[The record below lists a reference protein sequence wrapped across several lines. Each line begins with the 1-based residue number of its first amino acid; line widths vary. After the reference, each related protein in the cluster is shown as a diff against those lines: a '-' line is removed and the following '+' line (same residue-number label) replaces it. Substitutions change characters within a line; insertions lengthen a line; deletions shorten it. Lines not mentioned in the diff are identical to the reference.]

1 MVDRLHIL
9 IELFPGAENHVR
21 CFNHVTALVAKSAVR
36 QFDVLKGNT
45 DSALDEAERE
55 LRELA
60 EGLDIE
66 ESITEDEW
74 EEADEENENEDLP
87 GGEDDDSWVDEVAAL
102 LPQDHEELE
111 AKIQP
116 VKLVLVKVSHQC
128 TFGIAV
134 SELTK
139 IPL

>member
-1 MVDRLHIL
+1 
-9 IELFPGAENHVR
+9 
-21 CFNHVTALVAKSAVR
+21 VTALVAKSAVR
-36 QFDVLKGNT
+36 QFDVLKGNA

-74 EEADEENENEDLP
+74 GEADEENENEDLP

-102 LPQDHEELE
+102 LPQDREELE

-116 VKLVLVKVSHQC
+116 VKLVLVKVSHQR
-128 TFGIAV
+128 TFRIAV

-139 IPL
+139 ILL

>member
-9 IELFPGAENHVR
+9 IESFPGAENRAR

-36 QFDVLKGNT
+36 QFDVPKGKA
-45 DSALDEAERE
+45 DSALDEAEIE

-66 ESITEDEW
+66 ESIAENEW
-74 EEADEENENEDLP
+74 EEADDEDENENLP
-87 GGEDDDSWVDEVAAL
+87 GGKDDDSWVDEVAAL
-102 LPQDHEELE
+102 SPEDRKELE
-111 AKIQP
+111 VKIQP
-116 VKLVLVKVSHQC
+116 VKLVLVKVSHQY
-128 TFGIAV
+128 TFEIAV
-134 SELTK
+134 FELTK

>member
-1 MVDRLHIL
+1 
-9 IELFPGAENHVR
+9 
-21 CFNHVTALVAKSAVR
+21 VTALVAKSAVH
-36 QFDVLKGNT
+36 QFDVLKGNA

-74 EEADEENENEDLP
+74 EEADEENKNEDLP

-102 LPQDHEELE
+102 LPQDREELE

>member
-1 MVDRLHIL
+1 MVDRLHVL
-9 IELFPGAENHVR
+9 IEAFPGAENHAQ

-36 QFDVLKGNT
+36 QFDVLKGNA
-45 DSALDEAERE
+45 DSTLDEAERE

-87 GGEDDDSWVDEVAAL
+87 RGEDDNSWVDEVAAL
-102 LPQDHEELE
+102 LPQDCEELE

>member
-1 MVDRLHIL
+1 MVDRLHVL
-9 IELFPGAENHVR
+9 IESFPGAENR
-21 CFNHVTALVAKSAVR
+21 AQCFNHVTALVAKSAVR
-36 QFDVLKGNT
+36 QFDVPKGKA

-74 EEADEENENEDLP
+74 EEADEENENENLP
-87 GGEDDDSWVDEVAAL
+87 RGEDNDSWVDEVAAL
-102 LPQDHEELE
+102 SPRDREELE
-111 AKIQP
+111 AQIQP
-116 VKLVLVKVSHQC
+116 VKLVLVKVSHQR
-128 TFGIAV
+128 TLRIAV

-139 IPL
+139 MPL